1 MKVELNR
8 EQLDK
13 LHEICRKFDADE
25 GLIDKVR
32 EGVAASHEVSLL
44 CELINNEFLSR
55 GIDQDFEANDYGR
68 EMEALLDLVNSVRLR
83 RV

>member
-32 EGVAASHEVSLL
+32 EGVAASHEV
-44 CELINNEFLSR
+44 
-55 GIDQDFEANDYGR
+55 GI
-68 EMEALLDLVNSVRLR
+68 VRAGHHD
-83 RV
+83 